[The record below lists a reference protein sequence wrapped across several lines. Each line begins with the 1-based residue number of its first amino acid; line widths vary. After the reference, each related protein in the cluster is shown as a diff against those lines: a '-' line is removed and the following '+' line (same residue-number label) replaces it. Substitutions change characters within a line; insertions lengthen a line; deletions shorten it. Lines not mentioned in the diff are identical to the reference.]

1 MKKNLF
7 ILAVAGLALASC
19 SSDET
24 IASQATSQANEISF
38 RPLNN
43 GMTRAADAS
52 FDATSATAQFKVTA
66 FKNGEDVASAT
77 PYFSEVDFKGN
88 GTSSWVSDV
97 KYYWPNTYNLDF
109 YAWAPATYSPTGATS
124 YHHTG
129 FAITPG
135 TTIGSQPDF
144 VYAVTRNW
152 GKASGAYGDGKNGVT
167 INFRH
172 AESKVVIQLKNENN
186 DLKITVGNVAINNL
200 YGSGTFTWNGV
211 MNGESPVVA
220 ATATTDGQWTTSES
234 ALKYLNGTWNTG
246 EAPQTTDY
254 SVAMGTD
261 EITTGINRN
270 VFSGTTAA
278 RNLTSTASGYEM
290 ILIPQGV
297 NVQTTYSGTTAA
309 NSTTHLGGSS
319 FDGTYISAQI
329 KIQQKSNNEYIVGSA
344 DTYITAMWP
353 LTSTGSPWLPGH
365 KYTYTVNLGNGGYY
379 DNNQDT
385 NTNLDPILAGAEIF
399 FATVTV
405 DDWGN
410 GGSTD
415 VNNPE

>member
-1 MKKNLF
+1 MKKKLLIF
-7 ILAVAGLALASC
+7 AVAGLALASC

-24 IASQATSQANEISF
+24 TASLATSGANEVSF
-38 RPLNN
+38 RPLNT
-43 GMTRAADAS
+43 GVTRAADAS
-52 FDATSATAQFKVTA
+52 FNATSGTAQFKVTA
-66 FKNGEDVASAT
+66 FKNGEDVTSAT
-77 PYFSEVDFKGN
+77 PYFSEVEFKGN

-109 YAWAPATYSPTGATS
+109 YAWAPASYTPSSYS
-124 YHHTG
+124 HTG
-129 FAITPG
+129 FLIEPG

-152 GKASGAYGDGKNGVT
+152 GKASGAYGSGANGVT

-172 AESKVVIQLKNENN
+172 AESKVVIQLKNDNN

-211 MNGESPVVA
+211 TDGSNPVA
-220 ATATTDGQWTTSES
+220 AETATTNGKYTSGT
-234 ALKYLNGTWNTG
+234 LTYLNGTWNTG
-246 EAPQTTDY
+246 AATQTTDY

-261 EITTGINRN
+261 EITTGIYRN
-270 VFSGTTAA
+270 VFSGTAEA

-290 ILIPQGV
+290 ILIPQTV

-309 NSTTHLGGSS
+309 DATTHLGGSS

-329 KIQQKSNNEYIVGSA
+329 KIQQKSNDEYIVGSA

-353 LTSTGSPWLPGH
+353 LTSAGSPWLPGH

-405 DDWGN
+405 DAWGN
-410 GGSTD
+410 GGDTG
-415 VNNPE
+415 VTNP